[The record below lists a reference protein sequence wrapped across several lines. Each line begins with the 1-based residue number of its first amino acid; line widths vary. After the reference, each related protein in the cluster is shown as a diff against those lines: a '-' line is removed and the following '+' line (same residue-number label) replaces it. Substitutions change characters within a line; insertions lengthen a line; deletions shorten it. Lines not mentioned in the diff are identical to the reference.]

1 MDLSK
6 PGSARFLVQHHATA
20 KFGEFVV
27 QARPAPLP
35 TECLAEA
42 SEVHGATELS
52 GLFILCLPLGALP
65 LGAYGTVKEASEFVM
80 GARPACWV
88 R

>member
-27 QARPAPLP
+27 QARPALAPIVS
-35 TECLAEA
+35 LAEA
-42 SEVHGATELS
+42 LSVHGIPRVWGAVLLS
-52 GLFILCLPLGALP
+52 SAQLLVHMTLR
-65 LGAYGTVKEASEFVM
+65 T
-80 GARPACWV
+80 
-88 R
+88 